1 MEYIHFARKANLLA
15 FLLFGESCRFWGG
28 LFGEP
33 ILRVDCRNE
42 LSLGSTLTLSGA
54 IGIHRCIRHRQ
65 VELGMIP

>member
-42 LSLGSTLTLSGA
+42 LSLGSTLLCQVPLGSTAAFVIGKLSS
-54 IGIHRCIRHRQ
+54 
-65 VELGMIP
+65 V